1 MWWLHYQCRFWS
13 YLFIHF
19 LINLTK
25 IPKDSSNSYSHFG
38 AKKSIIT
45 TKKMIDLN
53 VFLKNEYRN
62 LFALNLKLFRRN
74 WNISFCELHWWKV
87 LPLYTYN
94 KLRINWLKMMKLK
107 LFFKERELYWSSQ
120 RKRSVKKVFLKIY
133 QNLQESTSVEAS
145 F

>member
-1 MWWLHYQCRFWS
+1 MWWFWS

-74 WNISFCELHWWKV
+74 WNISFCELHWRKV

-107 LFFKERELYWSSQ
+107 LFFELYWSSQ
-120 RKRSVKKVFLKIY
+120 PKRSVKKVFLKIY
-133 QNLQESTSVEAS
+133 QNLQESTSVEVS